1 VFYALCPLRRRH
13 AGHGATQASH
23 REVERRGRECR
34 AGEARAPGSG
44 HSAGSGAADGVPGAV
59 RQSFAGAAGGA
70 RDAGLPRRRAPGP
83 AHPAAAVAQ
92 AHPGSAALDIAA
104 AAPAAPAAQAPRA
117 TTAPSGE
124 AGAGEWPAGS
134 APGDLVR
141 RDHGVGADPLLSLR
155 RTAAAPTPRPY
166 NRAVMGAGTGA
177 AIPAGRAA
185 GAPAGLGSP
194 GPDGG
199 AACPALGD
207 GAFST
212 LRPRRPWHVRVVP
225 SP

>member
-92 AHPGSAALDIAA
+92 AHPGSAARDIAA
-104 AAPAAPAAQAPRA
+104 AAPAAPAAQAARPEA
-117 TTAPSGE
+117 TPPGQ
-124 AGAGEWPAGS
+124 AGAGEWSAGS

-141 RDHGVGADPLLSLR
+141 RHHGVGADPLLSLR
-155 RTAAAPTPRPY
+155 RAATAPTPLPY
-166 NRAVMGAGTGA
+166 NRAVMGAGTSAGT
-177 AIPAGRAA
+177 PAGRAA
-185 GAPAGLGSP
+185 GAPAGPGAP

-199 AACPALGD
+199 AARPALGD
-207 GAFST
+207 GAVSA
-212 LRPRRPWHVRVVP
+212 LRPRRPWHVPIVP
-225 SP
+225 IT